1 MLSLA
6 QFSIRRPKVALAV
19 WLVVALVLSVIGFG
33 VDRALSPSITVVPG
47 TQSSRAQQL
56 ANAQFGPTQL
66 VPILLEGPKSQ
77 LDKQGPKLVA
87 ALTKRAHTRALS
99 AWDAGSASATLR
111 PKPTAAMIVVSVD
124 RPERD
129 VVKYDEPQIES
140 LVSRQVSGPV
150 KAYITG
156 QPSIDR
162 ALKDAS
168 VSNLR
173 RAELLAVAILF
184 VLLLIGLRAPVA
196 AVLVTAVG
204 AISVLAGFG
213 EVALLGR
220 VLKLDPVGVAL
231 GTMTG
236 LALAT
241 AFALLILDRFH
252 REERPEDLSP
262 REEAAAAMRDIQT
275 TGRAV
280 LIGGTALVLALAIAA
295 IIGPSQ
301 LMISLGTG
309 MLTCAAFAT
318 GGAVVV
324 MPAALVLLGH
334 RIDAFGFPAPAV
346 LARAWGHLVDGGN
359 IVTRHAVYAGFAA
372 TALLAVLALPA
383 LSLASGPPDVSQL
396 PASAKARIAFQEVS
410 RVMGPGWATPYDLIV
425 VAPNRPLTTPSLL
438 AALDRFQTKIAKVGT
453 VESVTGPGVIN
464 TTSAQLSK
472 FWPGIQSSAKISKQS
487 KRDLLKLI
495 NGLGQAGAGSAQL
508 RGGLASAS
516 SGASQL
522 HTGSGQAQSGA
533 SQLHAGLAQAKSG
546 SDQLAAGLNQ
556 ALAGATALKN
566 GAGQALSG
574 STLLAQGLGQAHT
587 GASQSVVALKG
598 LSSLTSGTNTAISGA
613 KGRVQTAASQLGAAI
628 SALGSMSTGKS
639 DPNYAAA
646 AAALQSA
653 SSAIGGVSTQLSAA
667 ASSATQANALAGV
680 IAKQAP
686 ALASGLGQLQSGA
699 SQLEN
704 GIKQLRDG
712 NAQLATGV
720 NQLSSGGGQLK
731 NGLGQLTTGAGQLE
745 SGLVLLYGG
754 TGQLA
759 TGLAGGVGPAGQLVT
774 GLGTMQAAVVKARGQ
789 IPSTK
794 DLETLQSQSPG
805 LFSSGY
811 FVLAAVEGATPA
823 NRNAATFTINLLRG
837 GTAGQ
842 IVVVSRY
849 KGNDARSEA
858 LGNELVKLGQQFGKQ
873 NNVQVAVGGPAGS
886 LGDLTSVTRS
896 RIWLDVAVTAVV
908 LMIVLALALRA
919 LLLPAVAIVSSLLVT
934 AACFGVLQLL
944 FGGTDP
950 ALGGPGYLD
959 PMTIIGIFTIAFG
972 ITVTYSALLLMRTR
986 EAYVAGDGSRPA
998 VRVGLRETAAAATGA
1013 GLVMIAALIPFST
1026 SDLINL
1032 RAFGIGVALAV
1043 LLDVLLARPVLLP
1056 AAEAVLGRFGWW
1068 PTSSP
1073 HAEDAVG
1080 GRKSRPRRPHVH
1092 IPHRPGHAS
1101 Q

>member
-1 MLSLA
+1 M
-6 QFSIRRPKVALAV
+6 
-19 WLVVALVLSVIGFG
+19 
-33 VDRALSPSITVVPG
+33 
-47 TQSSRAQQL
+47 
-56 ANAQFGPTQL
+56 
-66 VPILLEGPKSQ
+66 
-77 LDKQGPKLVA
+77 
-87 ALTKRAHTRALS
+87 
-99 AWDAGSASATLR
+99 
-111 PKPTAAMIVVSVD
+111 
-124 RPERD
+124 
-129 VVKYDEPQIES
+129 
-140 LVSRQVSGPV
+140 
-150 KAYITG
+150 
-156 QPSIDR
+156 
-162 ALKDAS
+162 
-168 VSNLR
+168 
-173 RAELLAVAILF
+173 
-184 VLLLIGLRAPVA
+184 
-196 AVLVTAVG
+196 
-204 AISVLAGFG
+204 
-213 EVALLGR
+213 
-220 VLKLDPVGVAL
+220 
-231 GTMTG
+231 
-236 LALAT
+236 
-241 AFALLILDRFH
+241 
-252 REERPEDLSP
+252 
-262 REEAAAAMRDIQT
+262 
-275 TGRAV
+275 
-280 LIGGTALVLALAIAA
+280 
-295 IIGPSQ
+295 
-301 LMISLGTG
+301 
-309 MLTCAAFAT
+309 
-318 GGAVVV
+318 
-324 MPAALVLLGH
+324 
-334 RIDAFGFPAPAV
+334 
-346 LARAWGHLVDGGN
+346 
-359 IVTRHAVYAGFAA
+359 
-372 TALLAVLALPA
+372 
-383 LSLASGPPDVSQL
+383 
-396 PASAKARIAFQEVS
+396 
-410 RVMGPGWATPYDLIV
+410 MGPGWATPYDLIV

-508 RGGLASAS
+508 RAGLASAS

-546 SDQLAAGLNQ
+546 SGQLAAGLNQ

-566 GAGQALSG
+566 GAAQALSG
-574 STLLAQGLGQAHT
+574 STLLAHGLGQAHT

-774 GLGTMQAAVVKARGQ
+774 GLGTMEAAVVKARGQ

-794 DLETLQSQSPG
+794 DLETLQKQSPG

-811 FVLAAVEGATPA
+811 FVLAAVEGAQPA
-823 NRNAATFTINLLRG
+823 DRNAATFTINLLRG

-1092 IPHRPGHAS
+1092 IPRRPGHAS